1 MCKMIGREQP
11 AQRITYPVV
20 AKGFSAYDIVER
32 ATSEVRGFSFSWKQS
47 TSLRCSKL
55 APNRAMRIHDQ
66 HGAERGSAKQRAVA
80 TVRRSHRAVP
90 GPQRDDHAAGGLGA
104 HADSGGKISLFAEKH
119 DRMFTKDEAPI
130 PRRT

>member
-66 HGAERGSAKQRAVA
+66 HGAEQGSAKQEQSQQFAAA
-80 TVRRSHRAVP
+80 TEQFLARS
-90 GPQRDDHAAGGLGA
+90 
-104 HADSGGKISLFAEKH
+104 GKITLLEG
-119 DRMFTKDEAPI
+119 
-130 PRRT
+130 